1 MTDIHTFIFENIPL
15 CFSKHIKIKGNILKG
30 NMDKKYFGF
39 QLSNISV
46 INNDKTFN
54 LEVSG
59 TEKELETTKYW
70 MFRYF
75 RYLYKT
81 KYPSNN
87 HRNLS

>member
-1 MTDIHTFIFENIPL
+1 
-15 CFSKHIKIKGNILKG
+15 
-30 NMDKKYFGF
+30 MDKKYFGF

-46 INNDKTFN
+46 TNNDKTFN

-75 RYLYKT
+75 KYLYKT
-81 KYPSNN
+81 KYP
-87 HRNLS
+87 